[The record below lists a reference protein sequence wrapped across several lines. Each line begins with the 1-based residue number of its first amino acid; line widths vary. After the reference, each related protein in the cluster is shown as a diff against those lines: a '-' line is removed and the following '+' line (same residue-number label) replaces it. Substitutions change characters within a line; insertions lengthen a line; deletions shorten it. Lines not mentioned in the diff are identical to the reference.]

1 MGTAAPGAP
10 GANGCEEVIDLVG
23 AGEYASRPIGRLS
36 GGEQQR
42 LLIAQALISRPK
54 VLILDEPLDSLDL
67 PNQTAVAALLARI
80 CREQGVSVLL
90 VAHDVNPLLTY
101 LDRVVYFGAGHAA
114 VGTPREVITAETLM
128 ASTGCRS
135 RYFRPPTGGSSW
147 SAFPRR
153 PRITATA
160 TSMIMA
166 SHLPLAVL
174 SVDLISDFRQL
185 TAYPFMV
192 NALEAG
198 TIVAV
203 MAGVVGWFM
212 VLRRET
218 FAGHT
223 LSVMAF
229 PGATFALLLG
239 LSAAV
244 GYYTFCG
251 ACALVIGAAAGTRRH
266 RGEESAVTGTV
277 QAFGLACG
285 FLFLSLYQ
293 GVLAG
298 YENLLF
304 GDFLGVTRGQVLT
317 LAIVCVVALAF
328 FAVLGRPLLFA
339 SVDQPV
345 ARAVASPSAGF
356 LAFMLA
362 LGLTVAATAQITG
375 ALLVFALL
383 VAPPRPRS

>member
-1 MGTAAPGAP
+1 M
-10 GANGCEEVIDLVG
+10 V
-23 AGEYASRPIGRLS
+23 
-36 GGEQQR
+36 
-42 LLIAQALISRPK
+42 
-54 VLILDEPLDSLDL
+54 
-67 PNQTAVAALLARI
+67 
-80 CREQGVSVLL
+80 
-90 VAHDVNPLLTY
+90 
-101 LDRVVYFGAGHAA
+101 
-114 VGTPREVITAETLM
+114 
-128 ASTGCRS
+128 
-135 RYFRPPTGGSSW
+135 
-147 SAFPRR
+147 
-153 PRITATA
+153 
-160 TSMIMA
+160 
-166 SHLPLAVL
+166 SHLPIAAL

-203 MAGVVGWFM
+203 IAGVVGWFM

-244 GYYTFCG
+244 GYYAFCG
-251 ACALVIGAAAGTRRH
+251 ACAVVIGVSAGGTRRH

-304 GDFLGVTRGQVLT
+304 GDFLGITRGQVLT
-317 LAIVCVVALAF
+317 LAIVCVLALGF
-328 FAVLGRPLLFA
+328 FVIVGRPLLFA
-339 SVDQPV
+339 SVDDPV
-345 ARAVASPSAGF
+345 ARAAGVPVRGLS

-383 VAPPRPRS
+383 VAPAATAQLITPRIGASLVLTVLLGVLITWVGLALAYFYNYPVGFYLTAVAFSVYVIARLARAAIDHPTLLQARSRAVHAPA

>member
-1 MGTAAPGAP
+1 M
-10 GANGCEEVIDLVG
+10 V
-23 AGEYASRPIGRLS
+23 
-36 GGEQQR
+36 
-42 LLIAQALISRPK
+42 
-54 VLILDEPLDSLDL
+54 
-67 PNQTAVAALLARI
+67 
-80 CREQGVSVLL
+80 
-90 VAHDVNPLLTY
+90 
-101 LDRVVYFGAGHAA
+101 
-114 VGTPREVITAETLM
+114 
-128 ASTGCRS
+128 
-135 RYFRPPTGGSSW
+135 
-147 SAFPRR
+147 
-153 PRITATA
+153 
-160 TSMIMA
+160 
-166 SHLPLAVL
+166 SHLPMAAL

-203 MAGVVGWFM
+203 IAGVVGWFM

-244 GYYTFCG
+244 GYYAFCG
-251 ACALVIGAAAGTRRH
+251 ACALVIGVSAGGTRRH

-277 QAFGLACG
+277 QTFGLACG

-304 GDFLGVTRGQVLT
+304 GDFLGITRGQVLT
-317 LAIVCVVALAF
+317 LAIVCVLALGF
-328 FAVLGRPLLFA
+328 FAIVGRPLLFA
-339 SVDQPV
+339 SVDDPV
-345 ARAVASPSAGF
+345 ARAKGVPARALS

-383 VAPPRPRS
+383 VAPAATAQLITPRIGASLVLTVLLGVLITWVGLALAYFYNYPVGFYLTAVAFSVYLIARLARAAIDHPTLLHARSRAVHAPA

>member
-1 MGTAAPGAP
+1 M
-10 GANGCEEVIDLVG
+10 
-23 AGEYASRPIGRLS
+23 
-36 GGEQQR
+36 
-42 LLIAQALISRPK
+42 
-54 VLILDEPLDSLDL
+54 
-67 PNQTAVAALLARI
+67 
-80 CREQGVSVLL
+80 
-90 VAHDVNPLLTY
+90 
-101 LDRVVYFGAGHAA
+101 
-114 VGTPREVITAETLM
+114 M
-128 ASTGCRS
+128 
-135 RYFRPPTGGSSW
+135 
-147 SAFPRR
+147 
-153 PRITATA
+153 
-160 TSMIMA
+160 
-166 SHLPLAVL
+166 SHLPLAAF
-174 SVDLISDFRQL
+174 SIDLIGDFRQL

-239 LSAAV
+239 LTAAV

-251 ACALVIGAAAGTRRH
+251 LCATVIGVAAGTRKH

-285 FLFLSLYQ
+285 FVFLSLYH

-304 GDFLGVTRGQVLT
+304 GDFLGITRGQVLT
-317 LAIVCVVALAF
+317 LAIVCAVALAF
-328 FAVLGRPLLFA
+328 FALVGRPLLFA
-339 SVDQPV
+339 SVDEPV
-345 ARAVASPSAGF
+345 ASASGVPVRRVS

-383 VAPPRPRS
+383 VAPAASAQLITPRIGASLIVTVLLGVLITWVGLALAYFYNYPVGFYITAVGFSVYLLARLARAAIDHPTLFHRRPGTVEAPA